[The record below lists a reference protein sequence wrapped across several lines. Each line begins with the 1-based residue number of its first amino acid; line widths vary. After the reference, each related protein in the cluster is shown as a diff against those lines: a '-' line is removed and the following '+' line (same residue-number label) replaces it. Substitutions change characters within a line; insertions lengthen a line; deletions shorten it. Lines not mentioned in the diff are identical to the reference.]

1 MIPIL
6 VCLIVNLAT
15 GAALDWFFIVLAS
28 LITAASLIIVPL
40 MMPENKFLWTLGT
53 FTVSLLLLLGVICI
67 YTHGKWFF
75 LVAAS
80 VLLGFSVCFLPIVVQ
95 TKPFRALLGNQKS
108 LTVMTVSTL
117 FFGLLMLCIGLYAK
131 SPEFWRIGPVISL
144 PILVFVWILFLLI
157 RYGKINGLL
166 KAGICTASV
175 GVFTFF
181 ADYFINK
188 CIGTGQT
195 LPVFRPLYGGL
206 IPLTAM

>member
-1 MIPIL
+1 
-6 VCLIVNLAT
+6 
-15 GAALDWFFIVLAS
+15 
-28 LITAASLIIVPL
+28 
-40 MMPENKFLWTLGT
+40 
-53 FTVSLLLLLGVICI
+53 
-67 YTHGKWFF
+67 
-75 LVAAS
+75 
-80 VLLGFSVCFLPIVVQ
+80 
-95 TKPFRALLGNQKS
+95 
-108 LTVMTVSTL
+108 MTVSTL

-195 LPVFRPLYGGL
+195 LPVFRPFIWRIDTIDGNVKWLTLLGCGLVGMILIASGFIKGGKKKG
-206 IPLTAM
+206 